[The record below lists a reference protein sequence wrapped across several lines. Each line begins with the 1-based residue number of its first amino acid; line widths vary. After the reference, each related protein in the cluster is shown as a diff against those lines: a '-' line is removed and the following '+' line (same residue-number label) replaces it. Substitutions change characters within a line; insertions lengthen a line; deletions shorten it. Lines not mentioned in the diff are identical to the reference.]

1 MADNPQLTN
10 RYWPGPSP
18 LRVLIDRDLRVPL
31 SYHIYH
37 EHPSLVYNKLRSG
50 KEGSADQVQIAAG
63 DDFLNK
69 VLEDM
74 YKRGIQSVLVEGG
87 AGLLQAFIQKG
98 IWDEARVIRN
108 GSLYTQKGL
117 AAPVLPATSITS
129 VENWENDT
137 HSYYRNAQTIV

>member
-1 MADNPQLTN
+1 
-10 RYWPGPSP
+10 
-18 LRVLIDRDLRVPL
+18 
-31 SYHIYH
+31 
-37 EHPSLVYNKLRSG
+37 VYNQLRSG
-50 KEGSADQVQIAAG
+50 KEGSADLVQMAAG
-63 DDFLNK
+63 DDFLNQ
-69 VLEDM
+69 VLEDLH
-74 YKRGIQSVLVEGG
+74 KRGIQSVLVEGG

-108 GSLYTQKGL
+108 SSLYVQQGL